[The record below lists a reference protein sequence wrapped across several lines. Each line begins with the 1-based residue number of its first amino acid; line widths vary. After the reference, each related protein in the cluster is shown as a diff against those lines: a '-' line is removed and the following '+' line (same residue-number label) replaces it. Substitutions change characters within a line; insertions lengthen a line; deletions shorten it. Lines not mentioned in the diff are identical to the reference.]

1 MGVMSCAIPYCENI
15 MCDTAVPDI
24 GYVCKECQKEF
35 DEYLEENPI
44 EATKRNIKNELTK
57 FMKTDKGTY
66 SGDKEMSTK
75 DFFKSHTN
83 TY

>member
-1 MGVMSCAIPYCENI
+1 MGVMSCARPECENI

-24 GYVCKECQKEF
+24 GYVCRECQKEF
-35 DEYLEENPI
+35 DKYLEENPI